1 MKIQILTPTSAELDR
16 LLAIWLQGN
25 LDAHPFIPASYWQG
39 MAPAVATQ
47 LPQAT
52 LYVARNGSDILGF
65 AGLQGTD
72 IAGIFVARDSRDQG
86 VGHALMT
93 RLQADYNHLSLSV
106 YTANAH
112 ASRFYRQHGFQ
123 AQPAVVDPET
133 QQLDQCMT
141 WTRA

>member
-1 MKIQILTPTSAELDR
+1 MKIQILTPTPAELDR

-39 MAPAVATQ
+39 MAPTVATQ

-52 LYVARNGSDILGF
+52 LYVARNDSGILGF

-72 IAGIFVARDSRDQG
+72 IAGIFVARDSRDQR

-93 RLQADYNHLSLSV
+93 RLQADYDQLSLSV
-106 YTANAH
+106 YTANAR